1 MTLFILMW
9 DGRRQIMQYTYSH
22 VWTVVPERYGR
33 PTSKKMSL
41 SNRLFIYLNANAASA
56 SRHSEA
62 N

>member
-1 MTLFILMW
+1 MALFILMW
-9 DGRRQIMQYTYSH
+9 DGRRQIMQYTY
-22 VWTVVPERYGR
+22 TAMYGQLCR
-33 PTSKKMSL
+33 KDTAVKMSL

>member
-1 MTLFILMW
+1 MALFILMW

-41 SNRLFIYLNANAASA
+41 SNRLFIGFKTDILNSV
-56 SRHSEA
+56 
-62 N
+62 